1 MVLSFC
7 FGVIFH
13 LFFESKYIS
22 SDKDW
27 QYGIGCVLTVH
38 QWLQSVVPT
47 VSIRVYPCSSVVAI
61 CASIGVYPCLSVFIC
76 GCNLWFQRFPSV
88 FIRVHRWLQSVV
100 PLLSFLVS
108 QCSSVVAICG
118 FFCVFPCFFVFIGGF
133 NLWFQWFS
141 SVFVRFYLWL
151 QSVVPFCVYPCLSV
165 SICGCNLWF
174 QLSTHHSFDL
184 YPWGTKV
191 DQQSQIQFG
200 RLQVIQQ
207 LRLMYFIE
215 G

>member
-61 CASIGVYPCLSVFIC
+61 CGSIGVYPCLSVFIG

-88 FIRVHRWLQSVV
+88 FIGVYLWVKSVV
-100 PLLSFLVS
+100 TLVS
-108 QCSSVVAICG
+108 IRVYPCSSVVAICG
-118 FFCVFPCFFVFIGGF
+118 SNGF
-133 NLWFQWFS
+133 H
-141 SVFVRFYLWL
+141 
-151 QSVVPFCVYPCLSV
+151 PCLSV

-174 QLSTHHSFDL
+174 PSVSIRV
-184 YPWGTKV
+184 YPCPSVVAICGSNYPLT
-191 DQQSQIQFG
+191 I
-200 RLQVIQQ
+200 RLICILGVPKLISNPK
-207 LRLMYFIE
+207 YNSVAFK
-215 G
+215 

>member
-27 QYGIGCVLTVH
+27 QYGSGCFLSVH
-38 QWLQSVVPT
+38 QWLQSVVPMFYML
-47 VSIRVYPCSSVVAI
+47 VYPCSSVVAI
-61 CASIGVYPCLSVFIC
+61 CASIGVYPCLSVFIS

-100 PLLSFLVS
+100 PLVS
-108 QCSSVVAICG
+108 IRVYPCSSVVAICG
-118 FFCVFPCFFVFIGGF
+118 SNGF
-133 NLWFQWFS
+133 H
-141 SVFVRFYLWL
+141 
-151 QSVVPFCVYPCLSV
+151 PCLSV

-174 QLSTHHSFDL
+174 PSVSIRV
-184 YPWGTKV
+184 YPCPSVVAICGSNYPLT
-191 DQQSQIQFG
+191 I
-200 RLQVIQQ
+200 RLICILGVPKLISNPK
-207 LRLMYFIE
+207 YNSVAFK
-215 G
+215 

>member
-61 CASIGVYPCLSVFIC
+61 CASIGVYPCLSVFIS

-100 PLLSFLVS
+100 PLVS
-108 QCSSVVAICG
+108 IRVYPCSSVVAICG
-118 FFCVFPCFFVFIGGF
+118 SIG
-133 NLWFQWFS
+133 
-141 SVFVRFYLWL
+141 
-151 QSVVPFCVYPCLSV
+151 VYPCLSV
-165 SICGCNLWF
+165 FISGCNLWF

>member
-1 MVLSFC
+1 MCSFC
-7 FGVIFH
+7 GVHACLSWFISGCNLWFH
-13 LFFESKYIS
+13 WCPSVFICF
-22 SDKDW
+22 
-27 QYGIGCVLTVH
+27 H
-38 QWLQSVVPT
+38 QWLQSVVPM

-61 CASIGVYPCLSVFIC
+61 CGSNGFHPCLSVFI
-76 GCNLWFQRFPSV
+76 G
-88 FIRVHRWLQSVV
+88 
-100 PLLSFLVS
+100 
-108 QCSSVVAICG
+108 
-118 FFCVFPCFFVFIGGF
+118 
-133 NLWFQWFS
+133 
-141 SVFVRFYLWL
+141 
-151 QSVVPFCVYPCLSV
+151 
-165 SICGCNLWF
+165 GCNLWF

>member
-61 CASIGVYPCLSVFIC
+61 CASIGVYPCLSVFIS

-88 FIRVHRWLQSVV
+88 FFGVHRWLQSVV
-100 PLLSFLVS
+100 PLLSLRVVP
-108 QCSSVVAICG
+108 CSFVVVVCGSMGSVVVL
-118 FFCVFPCFFVFIGGF
+118 FMLCV
-133 NLWFQWFS
+133 
-141 SVFVRFYLWL
+141 
-151 QSVVPFCVYPCLSV
+151 
-165 SICGCNLWF
+165 GC
-174 QLSTHHSFDL
+174 T
-184 YPWGTKV
+184 V
-191 DQQSQIQFG
+191 
-200 RLQVIQQ
+200 
-207 LRLMYFIE
+207 
-215 G
+215 

>member
-61 CASIGVYPCLSVFIC
+61 CDSIGVYPCLSVFIS
-76 GCNLWFQRFPSV
+76 GCNLCFQRFPSV

-100 PLLSFLVS
+100 PLVS
-108 QCSSVVAICG
+108 IRVYPCSSVVAICCSG
-118 FFCVFPCFFVFIGGF
+118 RLIP
-133 NLWFQWFS
+133 S
-141 SVFVRFYLWL
+141 S
-151 QSVVPFCVYPCLSV
+151 SV
-165 SICGCNLWF
+165 SISSC
-174 QLSTHHSFDL
+174 S
-184 YPWGTKV
+184 
-191 DQQSQIQFG
+191 
-200 RLQVIQQ
+200 
-207 LRLMYFIE
+207 
-215 G
+215 

>member
-1 MVLSFC
+1 MRAYCSSVVAICGSNGFHPCLSVFIGGCNLC
-7 FGVIFH
+7 FHWCLSVFIR
-13 LFFESKYIS
+13 
-22 SDKDW
+22 
-27 QYGIGCVLTVH
+27 VH

-47 VSIRVYPCSSVVAI
+47 VSIRVYPCSWVVAI
-61 CASIGVYPCLSVFIC
+61 CCSIGVYPCLSVFLG

-88 FIRVHRWLQSVV
+88 FIRVH
-100 PLLSFLVS
+100 
-108 QCSSVVAICG
+108 
-118 FFCVFPCFFVFIGGF
+118 
-133 NLWFQWFS
+133 
-141 SVFVRFYLWL
+141 LWL

>member
-61 CASIGVYPCLSVFIC
+61 CASIGFYPFLSVFIS

-88 FIRVHRWLQSVV
+88 FIRILLFFLSVV
-100 PLLSFLVS
+100 
-108 QCSSVVAICG
+108 Q
-118 FFCVFPCFFVFIGGF
+118 FFVI
-133 NLWFQWFS
+133 
-141 SVFVRFYLWL
+141 R
-151 QSVVPFCVYPCLSV
+151 
-165 SICGCNLWF
+165 
-174 QLSTHHSFDL
+174 
-184 YPWGTKV
+184 
-191 DQQSQIQFG
+191 
-200 RLQVIQQ
+200 
-207 LRLMYFIE
+207 
-215 G
+215 

>member
-1 MVLSFC
+1 MRAYCSSVVAICGSNGFHPCLSVFIGGCNLC
-7 FGVIFH
+7 FHWCLSVFIR
-13 LFFESKYIS
+13 
-22 SDKDW
+22 
-27 QYGIGCVLTVH
+27 VH
-38 QWLQSVVPT
+38 QWLQSVVPM

-61 CASIGVYPCLSVFIC
+61 CGSIGVYPCLSVFIG

-88 FIRVHRWLQSVV
+88 FIRVH
-100 PLLSFLVS
+100 
-108 QCSSVVAICG
+108 
-118 FFCVFPCFFVFIGGF
+118 
-133 NLWFQWFS
+133 
-141 SVFVRFYLWL
+141 LWL
-151 QSVVPFCVYPCLSV
+151 QSVVPFCLFPFFSV